1 LTLCIL
7 SSSHPT
13 KAPHQGQSSCTLT
26 KLLRQVASPSG
37 LAKSTRPLAPPTC
50 HFKSARHVSSP
61 SRQFKF
67 ARQVDYLCSLTKS
80 PHPSPQRVDSLS
92 HLTKSADPMVLP
104 PCLRKLARYC
114 ACQVAPLRCFSKP
127 THLVGSPTRLF
138 KYARQVG
145 LPSHPTMSC
154 HQVDCSSTLAKLT
167 LHFLVKSPHQ
177 SASSR
182 SVFMYAHHVASPSC
196 LAEWP
201 R

>member
-1 LTLCIL
+1 MF
-7 SSSHPT
+7 
-13 KAPHQGQSSCTLT
+13 AHQVT
-26 KLLRQVASPSG
+26 
-37 LAKSTRPLAPPTC
+37 PP
-50 HFKSARHVSSP
+50 
-61 SRQFKF
+61 
-67 ARQVDYLCSLTKS
+67 
-80 PHPSPQRVDSLS
+80 PSPQRVDSLS
-92 HLTKSADPMVLP
+92 HLTKSTHPMVLP

-167 LHFLVKSPHQ
+167 LRFLVKSPHQ

-182 SVFMYAHHVASPSC
+182 SVFMYVHQVASPSG
-196 LAEWP
+196 LAKSTRP
-201 R
+201 HAPPTCHFKSARQADNSSSLAKSTLYVGSPSHPPSHPNGSTL